1 MTKLIITGTGRCGTT
16 WASEVLQH
24 AGINCGHQAVFRH
37 EHSLG
42 RRWDWGEHVADSSFE
57 AVPLLHLNTHNQV
70 LWLRRPCDDVVRSWL
85 KLGAFSDTMRED
97 FLLWSIV
104 LDRDFPGL
112 LDLSTSQERAEAY
125 CQGWAEMASPFVDVT
140 CDLYD
145 LSEERLVKTCQEL
158 MM

>member
-1 MTKLIITGTGRCGTT
+1 
-16 WASEVLQH
+16 
-24 AGINCGHQAVFRH
+24 
-37 EHSLG
+37 
-42 RRWDWGEHVADSSFE
+42 
-57 AVPLLHLNTHNQV
+57 
-70 LWLRRPCDDVVRSWL
+70 
-85 KLGAFSDTMRED
+85 MRED